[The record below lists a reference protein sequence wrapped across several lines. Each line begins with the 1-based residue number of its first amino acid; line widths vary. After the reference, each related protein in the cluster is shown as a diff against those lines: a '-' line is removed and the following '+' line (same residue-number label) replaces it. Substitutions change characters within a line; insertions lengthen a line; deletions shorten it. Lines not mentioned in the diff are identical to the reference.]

1 MSTTYTTRGPI
12 RGCCGHQHKTHAAA
26 YRCVAQE
33 SATQSR
39 HNCMTDRQIVAVI
52 AGRAIVHSPDGYGW
66 AYVRDELPAMAADA
80 LTAEIAVNP
89 VTSTVVEAGGMLYS
103 WRWL

>member
-1 MSTTYTTRGPI
+1 
-12 RGCCGHQHKTHAAA
+12 
-26 YRCVAQE
+26 
-33 SATQSR
+33 
-39 HNCMTDRQIVAVI
+39 
-52 AGRAIVHSPDGYGW
+52 
-66 AYVRDELPAMAADA
+66 MAADA